1 MKTYNLLLHT
11 LCICLTALFLTETA
25 YPQAAPSKDDIQE
38 LKQMI
43 LELKKENAAR
53 TEELEKMKKENAEKI
68 QSLENRIDELTTEQP
83 KTTKPASEE
92 KEGEKEGVKEERYA
106 AEDDERDIDEE
117 DFFERINAGDK
128 PYKKL
133 VEEGP
138 FKLTWEGY
146 ADILF
151 SWYNYGPDQTRP
163 GGSGSDNRLEFDL
176 TRFVLEL
183 EGEMFAGLG
192 FEAEI
197 EFEHGGTGSAFEV
210 EYEEFGEYE
219 QEVEKGGEV
228 YVEELY
234 LYKKF
239 SDWGKLEAGR
249 FYLAFGLMSFL
260 SKPTDYLAAR
270 RPESETN
277 VIPAVW
283 DEMGASFEYYVND
296 NWDLTFQVVN
306 GLDSTGFGS
315 LNWITE
321 GHQGKFETIKATGL
335 ALVGRVDFKLPN
347 YGLLVGTSAYYG
359 IDTSANRP
367 KDDLPDVDAPLLLL
381 DAHAIFEHG
390 RWRGSGDVIW
400 GHLWDAEEVSE
411 RNKRLSN
418 NLDVPRTAVSDNA
431 FSSWGEIGYNI
442 NTYVGLD
449 HLHRLEPFVRVD
461 YYDTFFNPRDTLF
474 DNPRYE
480 RTVFTGG
487 LSYTFVNSIF
497 VKIDYAYRMLGSSD
511 FNSESGI
518 DLAFGWVY

>member
-1 MKTYNLLLHT
+1 MNKFGLLVRT
-11 LCICLTALFLTETA
+11 LSICLTLLFLTDA
-25 YPQAAPSKDDIQE
+25 AFPQSAPGKDELQE
-38 LKQMI
+38 LKNMI
-43 LELKKENAAR
+43 LELKKENAER
-53 TEELEKMKKENAEKI
+53 NEELERMKKENAEKI
-68 QSLENRIDELTTEQP
+68 QSLEKRIDELTTEQP
-83 KTTKPASEE
+83 RVAAPAREE
-92 KEGEKEGVKEERYA
+92 KEGEEKGGTGETYA
-106 AEDDERDIDEE
+106 DEKDEREIDEE

-128 PYKKL
+128 PYKTI
-133 VEEGP
+133 VSEGP

-151 SWYNYGPDQTRP
+151 SWYGYGPDQTRP

-192 FEAEI
+192 FEAEV
-197 EFEHGGTGSAFEV
+197 EFEHGGTGSAFEI
-210 EYEEFGEYE
+210 EYEEFGEFE
-219 QEVEKGGEV
+219 QEIEKGGEV

-234 LYKKF
+234 LYKELC
-239 SDWGKLEAGR
+239 DWGKLKAGR
-249 FYLAFGLMSFL
+249 FYLAIGLMSFL

-315 LNWITE
+315 LNWIVG
-321 GHQGKFETIKATGL
+321 GHQGKFETTKATGL
-335 ALVGRVDFKLPN
+335 ALVGRIDYKLPG

-367 KDDLPDVDAPLLLL
+367 KDDLPDVDAPILLL

-390 RWRGSGDVIW
+390 RWRGSADAIW
-400 GHLWDAEEVSE
+400 GHLWDADEISE
-411 RNKRLSN
+411 RNARLSN

-431 FSSWGEIGYNI
+431 FSAWGEIGYNI
-442 NTYVGLD
+442 NTYVGLN

-461 YYDTFFNPRDTLF
+461 YYDTFFNPRETLF

-487 LSYTFVNSIF
+487 LSYTFANSVF
-497 VKIDYAYRMLGSSD
+497 VKLNYVYRMLGSSD
-511 FNSESGI
+511 FNSENGI

>member
-1 MKTYNLLLHT
+1 MKKYNLLLRT
-11 LCICLTALFLTETA
+11 LCIWLTVLFLTETA
-25 YPQAAPSKDDIQE
+25 YPQAAPGKDDVQE
-38 LKQMI
+38 LKEMI
-43 LELKKENAAR
+43 LELKKENAER
-53 TEELEKMKKENAEKI
+53 IQELEELKKENTEKI
-68 QSLENRIDELTTEQP
+68 QSLEKRIDDLTAEQP
-83 KTTKPASEE
+83 KTAAPAGEE
-92 KEGEKEGVKEERYA
+92 KEAEKEEKYT

-117 DFFERINAGDK
+117 DFLEKINAGDR

-151 SWYNYGPDQTRP
+151 SWYGYGPDQTRP

-197 EFEHGGTGSAFEV
+197 EFEHGGTGSAFEI
-210 EYEEFGEYE
+210 EYEEFGEFE

-239 SDWGKLEAGR
+239 GDWAKLKAGR

-315 LNWITE
+315 LNWVTE

-335 ALVGRVDFKLPN
+335 ALVGRIDFKLPN
-347 YGLLVGTSAYYG
+347 YGLLIGTSAYYG

-381 DAHAIFEHG
+381 DAHVIFEHG

-400 GHLWDAEEVSE
+400 GHLWDAEEISE
-411 RNKRLSN
+411 RNARLSN

-461 YYDTFFNPRDTLF
+461 YYDTFFNPRDALF

-487 LSYTFVNSIF
+487 VSYTFVNSIF
-497 VKIDYAYRMLGSSD
+497 VKLDYVYRMLGSSD
-511 FNSESGI
+511 FGSESGI